1 MLIRRLISIAGVLP
15 TELQLACDPELD
27 VNVELEL
34 AIEVFVS
41 ELSVLVRTYFSGGEG
56 ATGETGG
63 DETLELSTESLSSPL
78 SSSVVWLR

>member
-1 MLIRRLISIAGVLP
+1 MSIAGVLP

-27 VNVELEL
+27 VSVELEL
-34 AIEVFVS
+34 AIDVFVS
-41 ELSVLVRTYFSGGEG
+41 ELSVRVRTYFSGDDG

-63 DETLELSTESLSSPL
+63 DETRELSTESLSSL